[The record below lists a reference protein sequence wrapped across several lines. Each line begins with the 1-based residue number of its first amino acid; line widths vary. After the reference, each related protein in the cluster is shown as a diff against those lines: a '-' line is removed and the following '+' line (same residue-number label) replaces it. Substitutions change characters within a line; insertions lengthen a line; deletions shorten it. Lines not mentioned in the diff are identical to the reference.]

1 MFISLAKKKKN
12 NPTINLLETKTDE
25 QIWILDTTL
34 YYQTSWSSFI
44 LQGSTDKLFTSSER
58 PTV

>member
-1 MFISLAKKKKN
+1 MFISLAKKIDNNN

-34 YYQTSWSSFI
+34 YYQTS
-44 LQGSTDKLFTSSER
+44 
-58 PTV
+58 

>member
-34 YYQTSWSSFI
+34 YYQTS
-44 LQGSTDKLFTSSER
+44 
-58 PTV
+58 